1 MQKEEF
7 YEVIDE
13 MQKFYGKEL
22 NEIEVLY
29 WEKALSNME
38 KDRFNQIIEY
48 CFREKT
54 YMPKLATIFE
64 LDRTLAN
71 KKVEE
76 QQEEEKV
83 DCKYCQ
89 GYGLFELEYEKDGAK
104 YSFGA
109 RCICKNGDKYYQFK
123 SIRDYG
129 ILKPD
134 YFGSNSLYKLKP
146 YVLDLIQNRLN
157 KEKTK

>member
-22 NEIEVLY
+22 NEIEVIN
-29 WEKALSNME
+29 WEKSLSNMTKE
-38 KDRFNQIIEY
+38 RFEEIINY
-48 CFREKT
+48 CFREKV

-64 LDRTLAN
+64 LDRTLLR

-76 QQEEEKV
+76 NNEEIV

-104 YSFGA
+104 YHFGA
-109 RCICKNGDKYYQFK
+109 RCICKNGEKYPMFK
-123 SIRDYG
+123 TIKDYG

-134 YFGSNSLYKLKP
+134 FFGNNSLYKLKP
-146 YVLDLIQNRLN
+146 YVLDLIKNRLN